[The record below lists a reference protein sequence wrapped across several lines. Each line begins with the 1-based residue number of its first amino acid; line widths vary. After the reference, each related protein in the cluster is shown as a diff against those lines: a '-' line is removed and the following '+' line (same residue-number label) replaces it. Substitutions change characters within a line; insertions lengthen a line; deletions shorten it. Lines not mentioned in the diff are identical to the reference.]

1 MTNALKSIGMESRKP
16 MPTKVA
22 LEHSHALNYN
32 ANRREGNK
40 KNFTDAWNDSY
51 QYSERLGVSCEKRGT
66 IKDDPLG
73 LVISEERDLGKN
85 EGLFCH
91 SSHFL
96 ANRN

>member
-40 KNFTDAWNDSY
+40 KIFTDAWNDSY
-51 QYSERLGVSCEKRGT
+51 QYSERLGVSCEKSGA
-66 IKDDPLG
+66 IKDKTLW
-73 LVISEERDLGKN
+73 VW
-85 EGLFCH
+85 
-91 SSHFL
+91 
-96 ANRN
+96 